1 MCRCRHNHDL
11 RHTFAVNVLISW
23 YEAGVDVSSR
33 LPVLSAFLGHNS
45 PEATYWY
52 LQATPQLLALAA
64 RRLDTHQGPQ
74 PDRGEVTEP

>member
-11 RHTFAVNVLISW
+11 RHTFAVNVLIDW
-23 YEAGVDVSSR
+23 YSAGVDLSAR

-64 RRLDTHQGPQ
+64 QRLDAAAQ
-74 PDRGEVTEP
+74 PSRSEVTGP